1 MANNLSGISYTSNFN
16 NLDGLSIVD
25 ADVLYIDGVPFDP
38 TTVVPY
44 VGANKEVDLNSQN
57 IKTTHNAV
65 AGPDLVNLTT
75 LQAAIAYVDA
85 GVAASFLNKVTT
97 NNQTITGNVQANGGF
112 TFTQNTVLNTLQ
124 LQSDDNV
131 TMSWTTSVSNGT
143 PNDLTFHA
151 VQTGNDVV
159 FRDTGV
165 LEAVGAK
172 LTGATALRAVV
183 TDVNKNLATSNTT
196 VAEIGYLSGVTSN
209 IQSQINA
216 LVPYTGANSILN
228 MGSYLVRSSA
238 VPIAG
243 QDLCNKT
250 YVDGKVSSYAVAK
263 AGDTM
268 TGALLMGTNKIT
280 TSYVPVDN
288 VDLTNKLYVDNAV
301 SGSGSKWT
309 LSGSDIY
316 NNNTGNVGIGTTIPN
331 APLTVFGASPTY
343 FRSNDATY
351 TTCYSEWRDYS
362 ATGRLLLGCDGNGL
376 LNFQV
381 GAGVFGTWGATNLY
395 LTTAATTRMTI
406 LSGGNVGIGKTNP
419 GSLLDVNGTFASGD
433 ISSSGAITCSGY
445 LKTGAS
451 HTFYNTASAGLSQGL
466 WFNGIE
472 TGYPEKSYASINC
485 YYKAG
490 SYSSF
495 GTDLQF
501 STVSVNGLSPGRARV
516 QRMVIT
522 SEGNVGIGVSNPYWP
537 LHVGDQ
543 GVAFTTSGQK
553 ATGYIAVNGGN
564 DNPYDQ
570 RIVFPNPSVHDN
582 TITGMYWWSP
592 DFYIERWKNE
602 FALGF
607 KECHGPPLGNAYK
620 DILRAYV
627 TDSGGYQTLYQTT
640 LTGLVYINGG
650 RYNNYFNG
658 GGGAYA
664 YLGAG
669 GVTYPAYGYL
679 AVNFSLQCSDSILAQ
694 YFVAFSDK
702 RVKRNIKKRTPALD
716 DIARLTFYEYDNR
729 VSLADR
735 KEYGVL
741 ANDIKEVFPHMV
753 SETAGWCPNI
763 KQYAKHQLLD
773 SGNVRIILDTPD
785 EDIKVNDKI
794 RLHVFSAAKKRNA
807 PVVGPVDESAPHGFE
822 SQVECVILRVDELTV
837 FEVAKWEAYDPE
849 DGVFVY
855 GTHKEDIL
863 TLDKIQ
869 LAMVALQGVQELM
882 EENDK
887 QRKQIKRLTERSQIL
902 EEHSRQIEV
911 DLKATRD
918 AFSAYRE
925 MTDARINKLASL
937 VAQLIK

>member
-1 MANNLSGISYTSNFN
+1 MSLSGNVQSYIPVT
-16 NLDGLSIVD
+16 LDGLNVID
-25 ADVLYIDGVPFDP
+25 ADQVYIDGQLFDP

-44 VGANKEVDLNSQN
+44 QGADKEVNLNSQN

-65 AGPDLVNLTT
+65 NGPDLVNLTT
-75 LQAAIAYVDA
+75 LQAAVAYVDA

-97 NNQTITGNVQANGGF
+97 NNQTVTGNVQFNGGV
-112 TFTQNTVLNTLQ
+112 TFTQNTVCNTLQ
-124 LQSDDNV
+124 LQSDDNT

-143 PNDLTFHA
+143 PNDLTLHA
-151 VQTGNDVV
+151 VQTGNDIV

-165 LEAVGAK
+165 VEAVGAK

-183 TDVNKNLATSNTT
+183 TDVNKNLATTAVT
-196 VAEIGYLSGVTSN
+196 ATELGYLSGVTSGV
-209 IQSQINA
+209 QSQ
-216 LVPYTGANSILN
+216 LN
-228 MGSYLVRSSA
+228 TKATTS
-238 VPIAG
+238 
-243 QDLCNKT
+243 
-250 YVDGKVSSYAVAK
+250 YVDTQDGLRVLK

-268 TGALLMGTNKIT
+268 TGNLVMSGATTKITQSYNALTSDTTTLVNRQTLDSAIAGLGAGILNLNNTWTGTNT
-280 TSYVPVDN
+280 F
-288 VDLTNKLYVDNAV
+288 
-301 SGSGSKWT
+301 
-309 LSGSDIY
+309 
-316 NNNTGNVGIGTTIPN
+316 NNTVAMTTKVGIGTTTTPS
-331 APLTVFGASPTY
+331 ALLHVFGQDTSGGSTGLRNNTLRVDGYQPGLYFSASASGGNRAWNMWIGASST
-343 FRSNDATY
+343 DGGG
-351 TTCYSEWRDYS
+351 
-362 ATGRLLLGCDGNGL
+362 TGA
-376 LNFQV
+376 F
-381 GAGVFGTWGATNLY
+381 NLY
-395 LTTAATTRMTI
+395 DQTAAAFRMVIDTD
-406 LSGGNVGIGKTNP
+406 GNVGIGKTNP

-433 ISSSGAITCSGY
+433 ISSSGAITCAGN
-445 LKTGAS
+445 LKTGAA

-522 SEGNVGIGVSNPYWP
+522 SEGNVGIGISNPYWP

-564 DNPYDQ
+564 NNPYDQ

-582 TITGMYWWSP
+582 TIAGMYWWSP

-607 KECHGPPLGNAYK
+607 KECHGAPLGNSYK

-627 TDSGGYQTLYQTT
+627 VDSGGYQTLYQTT

-694 YFVAFSDK
+694 YYVAFSDK

-729 VSLADR
+729 VSMADR

-785 EDIKVNDKI
+785 EDVKVSDKI

-807 PVVGPVDESAPHGFE
+807 PVVGPVDENAPHGFE
-822 SQVECVILRVDELTV
+822 SQVECVILRVDDLTV

-887 QRKQIKRLTERSQIL
+887 QRKQIKRLTDSLRESSAQVNVLTERSAII
-902 EEHSRQIEV
+902 EEHARTLEKNFNEY
-911 DLKATRD
+911 KALTEER
-918 AFSAYRE
+918 F
-925 MTDARINKLASL
+925 NKLAALLLSKENQ
-937 VAQLIK
+937 A